1 MKPDKFP
8 ALLSLASAIL
18 LSCNQP
24 QQPATNNNTAGQAGP
39 AKPEITL
46 YVTGVDKLN
55 LREQPSKDG
64 KVITQLAEGVFVRG
78 TGEVSSN
85 REEANLRGIPY
96 NEPYIRVATS
106 AAEQRTGWAYGGAL
120 IPVYAGAIA
129 GSPDSA
135 VLSQLAG
142 FLKMLNT
149 KKLDSGKEAWNYAEK
164 NLANTSGTTADAAF
178 ILLER
183 FFRRLEAEGELYTLT
198 EKQNWTEDDYRAV
211 SEDKFD
217 MAKYPV
223 TLLLKEN
230 GFRLEE
236 GEGMVFPVSDRR
248 KLQSYFGSKTTPAM
262 KSFIDQSTA
271 EQIEKPWDDGGII
284 IPLEKLADR
293 AAFWEKFNRENPWFP
308 LNEETKESERWMRL
322 VLVNGSD
329 NTPTFDYETQAISAD
344 FKKVWDYVLHQYPGT
359 TLAKTVKEIT
369 DLCAAEGWKR
379 TKKVEAWQTKYAESN

>member
-1 MKPDKFP
+1 MKSDKFLIS
-8 ALLSLASAIL
+8 LLFLASATL
-18 LSCNQP
+18 LSCNQA
-24 QQPATNNNTAGQAGP
+24 QQPANNNGVAGQTGP

-64 KVITQLAEGVFVRG
+64 KVIMQLAEGGFVTG

-96 NEPYIRVATS
+96 NEPYIRVVTG
-106 AAEQRTGWAYGGAL
+106 QLTGWAYGGAL
-120 IPVYAGAIA
+120 IPVYAGSVA
-129 GSPDSA
+129 GIPDTGR
-135 VLSQLAG
+135 LSQLTG
-142 FLKMLNT
+142 FLKTLNI
-149 KKLDSGKEAWNYAEK
+149 KKLDSGKEAWNYMEK
-164 NLANTSGTTADAAF
+164 YFGNTSGATADAAF
-178 ILLER
+178 ILFER
-183 FFRRLEAEGELYTLT
+183 FFRRLETEGELYTLT
-198 EKQNWTEDDYRAV
+198 EKQKWTDDDYRAV

-230 GFRLEE
+230 GFRLDE
-236 GEGMVFPVSDRR
+236 GEGMVFPVADRR
-248 KLQSYFGSKTTPAM
+248 KLQAFFGSKTTPAM
-262 KSFIDQSTA
+262 KSFVDQRTA

-293 AAFWEKFNRENPWFP
+293 AAFWEKFNRENPSFP
-308 LNEETKESERWMRL
+308 LREETRESERWMRL

-329 NTPTFDYETQAISAD
+329 NTPVFQYETQAISDD
-344 FKKVWDYVLHQYPGT
+344 FKKVWNYILHQYPGT
-359 TLAKTVKEIT
+359 ELAKTVREIT

-379 TKKVEAWQTKYAESN
+379 TKKVEDWQTKSAQGN